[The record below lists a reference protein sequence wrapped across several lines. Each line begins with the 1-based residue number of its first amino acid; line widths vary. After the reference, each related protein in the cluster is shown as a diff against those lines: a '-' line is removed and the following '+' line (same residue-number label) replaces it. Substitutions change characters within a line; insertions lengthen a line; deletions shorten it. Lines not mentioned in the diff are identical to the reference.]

1 MQTLTKEQFLKQY
14 GTEGLNQVNAVSQP
28 TTQQKPPSQ
37 GYLNRVGSTIKTN
50 LNEALQSQK
59 SSMAGTMNPFS
70 AGLNIAKNVTGAV
83 VSPVTEALRPVFEP
97 IISPITEAIIKTPP
111 MQKFINEASK
121 YPELSGALAD
131 FIETGLNMAVIEGTS
146 GTIKGGASKFK
157 QGVTSAVD
165 KIPPPP
171 GGMSLFK
178 KPSIAE
184 TAIKDAT
191 PNYEKLSL
199 SKKGQEL
206 GRVQE
211 GGILEGRTLKPT
223 KLEIEAG
230 NELSQVPGY
239 DPLSTK
245 LQKYQTAKLEVGK
258 RGQALETSLENE
270 MVVVPKKEI
279 LSVVTKAIN
288 KVPEKS
294 LLLQPSDPVMKNYLR
309 VLKNTVNQEPGTL
322 KGVLKIRK
330 ILDDAYENARGKQ
343 AFGSDKISALDDI
356 NKAARDSLLQYLI
369 QNAQNT
375 QVQAM
380 IRSQWNLFRAID
392 VLKVAAE
399 AESGSMIGRLIQQN
413 PISAKIVKTG
423 ASALGVGGAVNI
435 LNP

>member
-50 LNEALQSQK
+50 LNEALQSEKK
-59 SSMAGTMNPFS
+59 SIAGTMNPFS
-70 AGLNIAKNVTGAV
+70 AGLNIAKNVTGAI
-83 VSPVTEALRPVFEP
+83 VSPVTELLRPVVEP
-97 IISPITEAIIKTPP
+97 ILSPITEAIIKTPP

-131 FIETGLNMAVIEGTS
+131 FIETGLNMAVIEGT
-146 GTIKGGASKFK
+146 KGGIVGGGSKFK
-157 QGVTSAVD
+157 QGVTSIVE
-165 KIPPPP
+165 KIPPPE
-171 GGMSLFK
+171 GGLSLFK
-178 KPSIAE
+178 KPNLTE
-184 TAIKDAT
+184 TAIKDAV
-191 PNYEKLSL
+191 PNYEKLSA
-199 SKKGQEL
+199 SKKGAEL
-206 GRVQE
+206 SRVQE

-223 KLEIEAG
+223 PLEVEAG
-230 NELSQVPGY
+230 TELSRVPGY
-239 DPLSTK
+239 NPSSTK
-245 LQKYQTAKLEVGK
+245 LQKYQVAKMEVIK
-258 RGQALETSLENE
+258 RAKSLETSLENE
-270 MVVVPKKEI
+270 KVIVPKKEI
-279 LSVVTKAIN
+279 LSVVQKAVN
-288 KVPEKS
+288 EVPKKS
-294 LLLQPSDPVMKNYLR
+294 LLLQSSDPVMKNYLR

-356 NKAARDSLLQYLI
+356 NKAARNSLTQYLI
-369 QNAQNT
+369 KNAKNT
-375 QVQAM
+375 AVQDM
-380 IRSQWNLFRAID
+380 LRSQWNLFRAID

-399 AESGSMIGRLIQQN
+399 SESGSILGRLIQQN